1 MNVINEMTNS
11 PLTTFFLISSLVFLM
26 IAVIGKSKLGFAEIN
41 PGGFGRFLALI
52 LGLVSLTGAVFLLIF
67 PVEMLDVIRNSLAE
81 QIQQN
86 MTYLLP
92 FKPFS

>member
-1 MNVINEMTNS
+1 MNAINEMTNS

-41 PGGFGRFLALI
+41 PGGFGRVLALI
-52 LGLVSLTGAVFLLIF
+52 FGLVSLTGAVFLLIF
-67 PVEMLDVIRNSLAE
+67 PVEMLDVIRHSFAE

-86 MTYLLP
+86 LTYFLP

>member
-1 MNVINEMTNS
+1 
-11 PLTTFFLISSLVFLM
+11 M

>member
-1 MNVINEMTNS
+1 MNAINEMTNS
-11 PLTTFFLISSLVFLM
+11 PLTTFFLVSSLVFLM

-67 PVEMLDVIRNSLAE
+67 PVEMLDVIRHSLAE

-86 MTYLLP
+86 LTYLLP